1 MNAPSMFVKR
11 ILVAEIHW
19 SRFVTT
25 PLIGIIGGILA
36 SYAHWPL
43 PWMVGS
49 LVAVIL
55 VKCCGPWQI
64 APLPGGRKAG
74 QWVVGLGIGLHF
86 NAAVIE
92 QILNYSI
99 PIVAGAI
106 ITTMVSAIA
115 VWLMRSSGHDRAT
128 AFFSSMP
135 GGAAEMV
142 NLGQRN
148 GALLSQVAAA
158 QSLRVV
164 IVVLTVPA
172 AFKFFMGEGVA
183 VASHSEVSYYWL
195 LVLFPLGG
203 VAGWL
208 LQYMRQPNPWMF
220 GSIFVSACAS
230 VWFDLHLA
238 LPTGASQFGQLMIGS
253 SLGCFFERSF
263 FRDAPGFLAR
273 SFLST
278 CLMIIIAGAAA
289 AGLGWLTWL
298 DFRSLTLG
306 MMPGGIAEMSLTA
319 ETLQLSVPLVTA
331 MQTLRLVLVLF
342 LAEPLFRY
350 WQRKDKAKTQ

>member
-1 MNAPSMFVKR
+1 
-11 ILVAEIHW
+11 
-19 SRFVTT
+19 
-25 PLIGIIGGILA
+25 
-36 SYAHWPL
+36 
-43 PWMVGS
+43 MVGS

-55 VKCCGPWQI
+55 VKCFSPWQLT
-64 APLPGGRKAG
+64 PLPGGRKAG
-74 QWVVGLGIGLHF
+74 QWIVGLGIGLHF

-92 QILNYSI
+92 QIVNYTI
-99 PIVAGAI
+99 PIVAGAL
-106 ITTMVSAIA
+106 ITTVASVFA
-115 VWLMRSSGHDRAT
+115 VWLMRSGGQDKST

-135 GGAAEMV
+135 GGASEMV

-164 IVVLTVPA
+164 IIVLTVPA
-172 AFKFFMGEGVA
+172 AFKFLLGEGVP
-183 VASHSEVSYYWL
+183 VTSQPDVNWYWL
-195 LVLFPLGG
+195 SVLCPLAGL
-203 VAGWL
+203 AGWL

-230 VWFDLHLA
+230 VWFDLHLG

-253 SLGCFFERSF
+253 SLGCFFSRAF

-278 CLMIIIAGAAA
+278 CLMIIVSGIAA
-289 AGLGWLTWL
+289 AGLGWVTSL

-331 MQTLRLVLVLF
+331 MQTLRLVMVLF

-350 WQRKDKAKTQ
+350 WQWREKAREY